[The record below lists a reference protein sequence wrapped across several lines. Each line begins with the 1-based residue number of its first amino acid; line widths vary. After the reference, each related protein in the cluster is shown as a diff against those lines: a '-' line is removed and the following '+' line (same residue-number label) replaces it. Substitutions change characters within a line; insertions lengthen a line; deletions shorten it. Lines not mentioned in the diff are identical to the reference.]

1 MEEQLYPEEQMQ
13 IEVEARN
20 VFLFA
25 AEYGSQGIDHL
36 MQVLNDL
43 KERLE
48 DYEHHSEPDKP

>member
-25 AEYGSQGIDHL
+25 AEYGEQGVEHL
-36 MQVLNDL
+36 FFVLAEL
-43 KERLE
+43 KERLNE
-48 DYEHHSEPDKP
+48 QNESEK

>member
-13 IEVEARN
+13 IEVEAIN

-25 AEYGSQGIDHL
+25 AEYGNQGIDHL

-43 KERLE
+43 KERLG
-48 DYEHHSEPDKP
+48 DYENDEN